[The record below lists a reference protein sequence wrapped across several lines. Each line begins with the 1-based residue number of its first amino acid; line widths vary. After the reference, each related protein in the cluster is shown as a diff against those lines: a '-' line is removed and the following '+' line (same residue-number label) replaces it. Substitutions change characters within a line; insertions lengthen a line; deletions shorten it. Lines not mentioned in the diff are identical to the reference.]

1 MFRRIGFLSGIVAAL
16 AVAYLASNNTR
27 AATRATASASV
38 AAPSGNYV
46 ESRTCDVYTGP
57 CFANSQVGLAGHQAL
72 MAWNIE
78 QGGFEGVDLAGLNVV
93 MALHASDTLGIGGGL
108 VVQPEP
114 IRSVVLVDER
124 ANEEQREALVEFVKA
139 QAGRMAGEVVRVAAL
154 PIELDVDHSG
164 GVAHLRAGKEARLE
178 TRKIKQCDCV
188 CTNESNFYPPL
199 TEVKKSAAAF
209 TIDGGFKGRGL
220 NEQWS
225 NPGTRSAFLAKFG
238 D

>member
-1 MFRRIGFLSGIVAAL
+1 MFRRIGFLSGTVAAL
-16 AVAYLASNNTR
+16 AVGYLASNNTR
-27 AATRATASASV
+27 AATRAAASSL

-57 CFANSQVGLAGHQAL
+57 CFANAQVGLAGHQAL

-78 QGGFEGVDLAGLNVV
+78 QGSFEGVDLAGLNVV

-114 IRSVVLVDER
+114 IESVVLVDER
-124 ANEEQREALVEFVKA
+124 ADDAQRDALLEFAKK
-139 QAGRMAGEVVRVAAL
+139 QAGRMAGDVVRVAAL
-154 PIELDVDHSG
+154 PIDFEVDHSA
-164 GVAHLRAGKEARLE
+164 GVTHLKAGKEARLT
-178 TRKIKQCDCV
+178 TRKLKQCDCV

-199 TEVKKSAAAF
+199 TEVKKPASAF
-209 TIDGGFKGRGL
+209 TVDGGFSGRGL
-220 NEQWS
+220 REHWS

>member
-1 MFRRIGFLSGIVAAL
+1 MARRIGFLSGIAAAL
-16 AVAYLASNNTR
+16 AVAYLFSGSTR
-27 AATRATASASV
+27 AATRSAATPSL

-46 ESRTCDVYTGP
+46 ETRTCDVYTGP

-72 MAWNIE
+72 LAWNIE

-124 ANEEQREALVEFVKA
+124 ASDEQRDALVEFVKR

-154 PIELDVDHSG
+154 PIDFEVDHSG
-164 GVAHLRAGKEARLE
+164 GAAHLRAGKEARLE

-225 NPGTRSAFLAKFG
+225 NPGTRSAFVGTFG
-238 D
+238 E